1 MNKVTVPKVKA
12 EVPLVVAVP
21 VFAELWS
28 TVNGRH
34 RRRNSYFGRN
44 VFVHCWQMSGAR
56 DDSETG

>member
-1 MNKVTVPKVKA
+1 MNNVMVPKVKA

-44 VFVHCWQMSGAR
+44 VFVHCWRMLGAR
-56 DDSETG
+56 DDSKKG